1 MFVDLCLLQLLIK
14 SKLSLMKKIQLQL
27 IFLFSLCFAFSANAQ
42 LPAGTSAPDWTATDL
57 DGVQHDMSDILASGK
72 HVVLEFSAVWCGP
85 CWNFH
90 NTGTMESLYDIY
102 GPNGTDQIRVF
113 YIEADQST
121 NTACL
126 YGPTGCN
133 GSTQGDWVTGHDFPF
148 IDLMA
153 GNANNMDS
161 DYQVGYFPTVYAI
174 SANGNNG
181 VFEVGQETNINTWDS
196 WFFESFEMEISS
208 TFNDALCPGEG
219 SIQMSAINGAG
230 DITYSWSNGDFG
242 QTIDGLSAGSYTVTA
257 TDDNGYSLEET
268 IVLSGPSDPLTC
280 EFIGSEDVSC
290 FNESNGAIFI
300 DASGGNGGYQ
310 YLWSNG
316 ATGSTIGNLPMG
328 TYSVLLTDSQGCTTS
343 ESYVVSQPDPL
354 SVTNLPQD
362 ASCGAQDGS
371 IVSFASGGTAPWQ
384 FDFGDGPN
392 YTGTFSDVA
401 PGDYMMTVTDDN
413 GCVDQKAFTINAT
426 EGPEA
431 AADAPEMIDCNTTE
445 VTVIGTGSS
454 EGDDFEYEWT
464 SADGTIASGGDE
476 LNAVVG
482 SAGTYTLAV
491 TNTSTGCVTEVSVD
505 VEADLD
511 APSSEIATAEILN
524 CATSTTTLDGSGS
537 TDGDNI
543 TYAWSTDDGN
553 ITSGATTTMANID
566 AAGTYTLLTTNT
578 TNGCTST
585 ETVEVSVDNA
595 LPVITVS
602 DIELDCSV
610 TEAELCADVDANST
624 VTWTTPE
631 GDVEATCITVSMAG
645 DYVAKAIGSN
655 GCEASAMSIVSLS
668 ADLPQVSI
676 GQPNAITCTIPLV
689 TIDADLDGDAND
701 FSISWTSPAGDVI
714 NNTDLSVDVTIPG
727 MYTLTVQ
734 NISNGC
740 TTVSSVTVDEIIIN
754 PESVFTSTLTD
765 GVLTVESNSTGDPSS
780 YSWSFG
786 ATGTN
791 EDIVFDETGTYEV
804 CLTVVNDCGED
815 THCEDVYFVSE
826 LKFDASK
833 ADELCNSAGEGSIT
847 VTPSGG
853 EPDYTIS
860 WVGPNGY
867 TATDLDISGLEA
879 GEYSMVL
886 NDNYGYEKSASYT
899 IAEPTAIEQ
908 TLIEITDETN
918 SDANG
923 SIMIEVDG
931 GTGVLTYEWNT
942 GETTQTISG
951 LTAGEYYVNVT
962 DENGCKIEFGPFVVE
977 TTTNIGELDFV
988 TSLSVYPIPANNYL
1002 NVNVSLNDAQSTQIR
1017 VIDAFGKVI
1026 TIQNHSTKDINTRI
1040 NVSELPSG
1048 VYYLEFGN
1056 DSGRSLEKFVVIK

>member
-1 MFVDLCLLQLLIK
+1 MFANIAHQIK
-14 SKLSLMKKIQLQL
+14 TLRMKKIQLQL
-27 IFLFSLCFAFSANAQ
+27 IFLFSLSFAFNANAQ
-42 LPAGTSAPDWTATDL
+42 LPPGTSAPDWTATDL

-85 CWNFH
+85 CWTFH

-102 GPNGTDQIRVF
+102 GPDGTDQIRVF
-113 YIEADQST
+113 YIEADQGT

-133 GSTQGDWVTGHDFPF
+133 GNTQGDWVTGHDFPF
-148 IDLMA
+148 IDLMV

-181 VFEVGQETNINTWDS
+181 VFEVGQQTDINVWDS

-230 DITYSWSNGDFG
+230 NINYSWSNGDFG
-242 QTIDGLSAGSYTVTA
+242 ANIDGLSAGSYTVTA
-257 TDDNGYSLEET
+257 TDENGYSQQET
-268 IVLSGPSDPLTC
+268 IVLNGPSDPLAV
-280 EFIGSEDVSC
+280 EYIGSEDVTC
-290 FNESNGAIFI
+290 FNESNGAIFL

-310 YLWSNG
+310 YTWSNG

-328 TYSVLLTDSQGCTTS
+328 TYSVLLTDAQGCTTT
-343 ESYVVSQPDPL
+343 ESYTITQPDPL
-354 SVTNLPQD
+354 SVTNLPED
-362 ASCGAQDGS
+362 ASCGAEDGS
-371 IVSFASGGTAPWQ
+371 IVSFASGGIAPWQ
-384 FDFGDGPN
+384 FDYGEGAN
-392 YTGTFSDVA
+392 YTGTFNNVP
-401 PGDYMMTVTDDN
+401 PGDYLMTVTDDN
-413 GCVDQKAFTINAT
+413 GCVNQKAFTINAT

-445 VTVIGTGSS
+445 VTVSGTGSS
-454 EGDDFEYEWT
+454 EGDDIEYEWT
-464 SADGTIASGGDE
+464 SADGTIASGENE
-476 LNAVVG
+476 LNVIVG

-505 VEADLD
+505 VEANLD
-511 APSSEIATAEILN
+511 SPNTEIAAAAVLD
-524 CATSTTTLDGSGS
+524 CSTTSITLDGSGS
-537 TDGDNI
+537 SEGDNF

-566 AAGTYTLLTTNT
+566 AAGSYTLLTTNT
-578 TNGCTST
+578 MNGCTSA
-585 ETVEVSVDNA
+585 EMVEVSINDE
-595 LPVITVS
+595 LPVIAVS

-610 TEAELCADVDANST
+610 TEAQLCADVDASST
-624 VTWTTPE
+624 VTWTTPDGE
-631 GDVEATCITVSMAG
+631 VEATCITVSMAG
-645 DYVAKAIGSN
+645 DYLAKAVGSN
-655 GCEASAMSIVSLS
+655 GCEATAMSIVTLS

-676 GQPNAITCTIPLV
+676 AEPDAITCTIPSV
-689 TIDADLDGDAND
+689 TIEADLDGDASD
-701 FSISWTSPAGDVI
+701 FNISWSSDGVEV
-714 NNTDLSVDVTIPG
+714 NNSDLSIEVISAGV
-727 MYTLTVQ
+727 YTLTIQ

-754 PESVFTSTLTD
+754 PESAFTSTLTD
-765 GVLTVESNSTGDPSS
+765 GVLSVSSSSTGDPST

-815 THCEDVYFVSE
+815 TYCEDVYFVSE
-826 LKFDASK
+826 LKFETAS
-833 ADELCNSAGEGSIT
+833 ADELCNNAGEGSIT

-853 EPDYTIS
+853 EPEYTIS
-860 WVGPNGY
+860 WVGPNGF
-867 TATDLDISGLEA
+867 TSSELNISGLVA

-923 SIMIEVDG
+923 SITIEVVG
-931 GTGVLTYEWNT
+931 GTGALSYEWSN

-951 LTAGEYYVNVT
+951 LSAGDYFVNVT
-962 DENGCKIEFGPFVVE
+962 DENGCKTEFGPFVVE
-977 TTTNIGELDFV
+977 TSTSIGELDFV

-1002 NVNVSLNDAQSTQIR
+1002 NVNISMNDVRSTQIR

-1026 TIQNHSTKDINTRI
+1026 ATQNHTTKEINTRI

-1048 VYYLEFGN
+1048 IYYLEFGN
-1056 DSGRSLEKFVVIK
+1056 DTGRSLEKFVVIK